1 MPDRVEVNVERWLHD
16 AAVRVQV
23 ERFMRRQGNRVR
35 QHIREVAPE
44 HTGELKRRLRVRV
57 GTDRHG
63 PYAWISTSAK
73 NPRTGFRYGLA
84 TEKRRQYLE
93 EGLRRTPRQ

>member
-1 MPDRVEVNVERWLHD
+1 MPDRVVVDVEGWLRD
-16 AAVRVQV
+16 AGTRVAV

-44 HTGELKRRLRVRV
+44 ESGELKRKLRVRV

-63 PYAWISTSAK
+63 PYAWISTGAR
-73 NPRTGFRYGLA
+73 NPRTGFRYGLNL
-84 TEKRRQYLE
+84 EQRKRYLE